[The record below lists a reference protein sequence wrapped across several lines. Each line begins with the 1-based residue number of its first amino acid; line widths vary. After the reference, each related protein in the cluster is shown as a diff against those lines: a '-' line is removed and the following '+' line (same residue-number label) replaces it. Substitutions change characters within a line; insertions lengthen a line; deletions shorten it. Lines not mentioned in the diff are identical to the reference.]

1 MAASPHAS
9 QRNHFAGYRV
19 STQTSLRDAL
29 LSGTNGKENRI
40 LFLCLLQSRLRIP
53 QHHQQTKSSSS
64 FTSSLSSSKRFVFF
78 VVVVIATTPSASLL
92 LLLFSSSSFSGCCCV
107 LLFFEQRS
115 LLGGG
120 LLRLWAT
127 FICAYSYSRDTSSL
141 SSFWSAFFFFQK
153 NLSL

>member
-1 MAASPHAS
+1 MAASPHAN

-29 LSGTNGKENRI
+29 LSGTGKENRI
-40 LFLCLLQSRLRIP
+40 LFLCRLQSRLRIP
-53 QHHQQTKSSSS
+53 QHHQQKKSSSS
-64 FTSSLSSSKRFVFF
+64 SSSLSSSKRFFVFF
-78 VVVVIATTPSASLL
+78 FFVVVIATTPSASF
-92 LLLFSSSSFSGCCCV
+92 LLLFSSSFSGCFCV